1 MRQAT
6 KRTPV
11 GGHPRLSGRWRPL
24 YAEAVSRA
32 ASPISQRFWR
42 TAVILGVV
50 LAVIA
55 MVAAA
60 TGLVTSRGAAPAL
73 LDDPG
78 ALTRWGLPLTRAV
91 SDVAASVTVGLL
103 VLAAVVLPPQ
113 TGQLGEPGRRPS
125 ALIGGP
131 QLRMVRL
138 AGATGSVW
146 VATGM
151 VVIALTY
158 SRIAGLPVTS
168 PGFTAQLGQF
178 LTQLGLLRLLLISV
192 LIASVVATGAV
203 VVLRQSA
210 VGWLAVLALLAL
222 LPLALTGHAA
232 GAANHEVA
240 ADSLAGHLIATTV
253 WFGGLVALL
262 AARGG
267 LGRDLPI
274 VVRRYST
281 LALWSFV
288 VVGLS
293 GTVNASL
300 RLGGWGGLATSYGRL
315 VLAKAVA
322 FGLLGVAGWL
332 HRRRSIAALQAASGA
347 AQAVGRAMV
356 APFWRLVAGEL
367 VVMGVAA
374 GLGVALANSAPPVA
388 ERVGGDTTLALT
400 GYPMPAP
407 LTAASWVG
415 VFRLDLLW
423 TSVAVGLAGLYV
435 AGWLRLIR
443 RGDRWPVLRVLSFS
457 IGCLVLIW
465 ATGGAPGVYGRVLF
479 SAHMVGHMTVTMVVP
494 PLLVL
499 GAPVTLAMRTLPA
512 RRDGSHGAREWLL
525 SVVHSRVLAALS
537 HPLVAASLF
546 ASSLVAFYY
555 TSLFELSL
563 RTHTGHVLMHAHFLL
578 VGYLFASVLIGVD
591 PGPRRPA
598 HPLRLVLLFAT
609 MAFHA
614 FFGVA
619 LFTGTRLLAPGVLGA
634 LGRDWG
640 RSPIADQQYG
650 GAVAWGFGEVPVLLL
665 AVAITWAWVRAD
677 DREARRGDRR
687 AERDGGAELAAYNQR
702 LARMADQPGAPGGPD
717 R

>member
-1 MRQAT
+1 
-6 KRTPV
+6 
-11 GGHPRLSGRWRPL
+11 
-24 YAEAVSRA
+24 VSRA
-32 ASPISQRFWR
+32 VPPSSQPAWW
-42 TAVILGVV
+42 AGAALGPV
-50 LAVIA
+50 LGVIA
-55 MVAAA
+55 MAAAA
-60 TGLVTSRGAAPAL
+60 TGLVISGGAGPSL

-78 ALTRWGLPLTRAV
+78 VLTRWGLPLARVA
-91 SDVAASVTVGLL
+91 SDVSASVTVGLL
-103 VLAAVVLPPQ
+103 VLAAAVLPPGGQQ
-113 TGQLGEPGRRPS
+113 TEQGGAGRRASP
-125 ALIGGP
+125 LIGGA

-146 VATGM
+146 VVTAM

-168 PGFTAQLGQF
+168 PGFTGQLGQF
-178 LTQLGLLRLLLISV
+178 LTELSLLRLLLISA

-203 VVLRQSA
+203 VVLRQTA

-253 WFGGLVALL
+253 WFGGLVALVV
-262 AARGG
+262 ARGG
-267 LGRDLPI
+267 LGRDLPV
-274 VVRRYST
+274 VVRRYSS

-288 VVGLS
+288 VVGVS

-300 RLGGWGGLATSYGRL
+300 RLGGWSGLGTPYGRL

-322 FGLLGVAGWL
+322 FGLLGVAGWQ

-347 AQAVGRAMV
+347 AQAVGRSISV
-356 APFWRLVAGEL
+356 PFWRLVVGEL
-367 VVMGVAA
+367 VVMGAA
-374 GLGVALANSAPPVA
+374 SGLGVALANSAPPVA
-388 ERVGGDTTLALT
+388 ERVGGDATLALT
-400 GYPMPAP
+400 GYPMPVP
-407 LTAASWVG
+407 LTAASWLST
-415 VFRLDLLW
+415 FRLDLLW
-423 TSVAVGLAGLYV
+423 TSVAVALAGLYL
-435 AGWLRLIR
+435 AGWLRMIR
-443 RGDRWPVLRVLSFS
+443 RGDRWPVLRVLSFVC
-457 IGCLVLIW
+457 GCLILIW

-499 GAPVTLAMRTLPA
+499 AAPVTLAVRALPA

-525 SVVHSRVLAALS
+525 AVVHSRVLAGLS
-537 HPLVAASLF
+537 HPLVAAALF
-546 ASSLVAFYY
+546 AGSLVAFYY

-578 VGYLFASVLIGVD
+578 AGYLFASVLIGID

-619 LFTGTRLLAPGVLGA
+619 LVTGTRLLAPGVLGA

-640 RSPIADQQYG
+640 RSPIVDQQYG

-665 AVAITWAWVRAD
+665 AVAITWAWVRSD
-677 DREARRGDRR
+677 DREARRGDRQ
-687 AERDGGAELAAYNQR
+687 ADRDGGAELAGYNQR
-702 LARMADQPGAPGGPD
+702 LARLADQPGGPGTPD